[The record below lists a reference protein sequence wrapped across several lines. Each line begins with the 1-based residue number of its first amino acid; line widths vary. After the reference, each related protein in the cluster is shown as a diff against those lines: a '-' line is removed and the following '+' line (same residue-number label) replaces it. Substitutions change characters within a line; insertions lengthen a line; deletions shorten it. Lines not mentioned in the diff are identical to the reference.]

1 MTTKPPSAVAAAPTQ
16 TSVPATR
23 LAPLAPLLPLILGI
37 ALVLVIG
44 FAGSE
49 TLHDAA
55 HDLRHSSG
63 FPCH

>member
-1 MTTKPPSAVAAAPTQ
+1 MTTNPPSAVAAAPTQ
-16 TSVPATR
+16 TSAPATR
-23 LAPLAPLLPLILGI
+23 LSPLAPLLPLILGI

>member
-16 TSVPATR
+16 TSLPATR
-23 LAPLAPLLPLILGI
+23 LAPLLPLILGI